1 MNNIKNAIQ
10 KKQEAIIKHIDQ
22 RNLFLIRKEK
32 MLQEIEKARLILKNT
47 MEQLPKNEF
56 QEF

>member
-1 MNNIKNAIQ
+1 MNNIKNAI
-10 KKQEAIIKHIDQ
+10 KKRQEAIIKHIDQ
-22 RNLFLIRKEK
+22 KKNFLIRKEK

-56 QEF
+56 QGF